1 LKNDLRFQD
10 KEVDEQKNRALILEK
25 EAKNLLERQKSLSD

>member
-10 KEVDEQKNRALILEK
+10 KEVDEQKTKVNVLEK
-25 EAKNLLERQKSLSD
+25 EHKNLVERTRHLSD